1 MSGLNEVPASERVHI
16 GIFGKRNAGKSSLI
30 NALTGQNLAIVSPTK
45 GTTTDPVYKAMELLP
60 LGPIM
65 LIDTPGIDDEGSL
78 GKLRIEKAYQVL
90 NKTDVAVLV
99 VDSASGLSAED
110 IALLKTIKAKKL
122 PAVVVLNKC
131 DLGHKENFIER
142 IPGVVFASVSSTTKE
157 GIYELKETLAHL
169 LPQDR
174 HEVPICKDLLAPNDV
189 VVLVV
194 PVDSAAPKGRL
205 ILPQQQTIRDILDA
219 GAHAFVT
226 KEDTLKDT
234 LASLK
239 NKPKLVITDS
249 QAFEKVSATVPKDIT
264 LTSFSILMARHK
276 GNLESALKGVLTLK
290 ELQDGDKVLI
300 AEGCTHHRQC
310 DDIGTVKMPHWIENF
325 TGKKLEFAW
334 TSGGEFPLDL
344 SSYKMVVHCGG
355 CMLNPKEMQHRYAHA
370 QTVEIPMTN
379 YGLAIAYMHGILKR
393 SLEVF
398 PKLAALVK

>member
-1 MSGLNEVPASERVHI
+1 
-16 GIFGKRNAGKSSLI
+16 
-30 NALTGQNLAIVSPTK
+30 
-45 GTTTDPVYKAMELLP
+45 
-60 LGPIM
+60 
-65 LIDTPGIDDEGSL
+65 
-78 GKLRIEKAYQVL
+78 
-90 NKTDVAVLV
+90 
-99 VDSASGLSAED
+99 
-110 IALLKTIKAKKL
+110 
-122 PAVVVLNKC
+122 
-131 DLGHKENFIER
+131 
-142 IPGVVFASVSSTTKE
+142 
-157 GIYELKETLAHL
+157 
-169 LPQDR
+169 
-174 HEVPICKDLLAPNDV
+174 
-189 VVLVV
+189 
-194 PVDSAAPKGRL
+194 
-205 ILPQQQTIRDILDA
+205 
-219 GAHAFVT
+219 VT

-290 ELQDGDKVLI
+290 KLQDGDKILI

-310 DDIGTVKMPHWIENF
+310 DDIGTVKMPRWIENF
-325 TGKKLEFAW
+325 TGKKLQFAW

-370 QTVEIPMTN
+370 QIVEIPMTN